1 MECKVIKKLICGNC
15 EESNKKKNVAA
26 NPWKIVLIIQKAN
39 VSLTR
44 RIAILP
50 EVERRRKSMTTPT

>member
-1 MECKVIKKLICGNC
+1 MAIVRKVAR
-15 EESNKKKNVAA
+15 KNVAA
-26 NPWKIVLIIQKAN
+26 NPWKIVLITQKAN

-44 RIAILP
+44 RIAILL

>member
-1 MECKVIKKLICGNC
+1 VAIVRKVARK
-15 EESNKKKNVAA
+15 SVAA
-26 NPWKIVLIIQKAN
+26 NPWKIVLITQKAN

-50 EVERRRKSMTTPT
+50 EVERRRKSMTTPI